1 MQSRRYD
8 WMMMNIPNLI
18 FAAIMGGLMS
28 LSNTFA
34 TTLVRVGL
42 AQNFLW
48 VWLEVWV
55 VAYPVA
61 MICILIYRPFA
72 SKLTASL
79 VKKLE
84 L

>member
-1 MQSRRYD
+1 MI
-8 WMMMNIPNLI
+8 NIPNLI

-28 LSNTFA
+28 LSITLA
-34 TTLVRVGL
+34 TTLVRIGF
-42 AQNFLW
+42 AQNFFW
-48 VWLEVWV
+48 VWLELWA

-61 MICILIYRPFA
+61 IICILIYRPFA

-84 L
+84 R

>member
-1 MQSRRYD
+1 
-8 WMMMNIPNLI
+8 MMNIPNLI

-28 LSNTFA
+28 LSITLA
-34 TTLVRVGL
+34 TTLVRVGFV
-42 AQNFLW
+42 QNFFW
-48 VWLEVWV
+48 VWLELWA

-61 MICILIYRPFA
+61 IICILIYRPFV

-84 L
+84 R

>member
-1 MQSRRYD
+1 MI
-8 WMMMNIPNLI
+8 NIPNLI

-28 LSNTFA
+28 LSITLA
-34 TTLVRVGL
+34 TTLVRIGFE
-42 AQNFLW
+42 QNFFWL
-48 VWLEVWV
+48 WLELWA

-61 MICILIYRPFA
+61 IICILIYRPFA

-84 L
+84 R

>member
-1 MQSRRYD
+1 
-8 WMMMNIPNLI
+8 MNIPNLI

-28 LSNTFA
+28 LSITFA

>member
-1 MQSRRYD
+1 
-8 WMMMNIPNLI
+8 MMNIPNLI

-28 LSNTFA
+28 LSITLA
-34 TTLVRVGL
+34 TTLVRVG
-42 AQNFLW
+42 FVRDFFW
-48 VWLEVWV
+48 VWLEVWA

-61 MICILIYRPFA
+61 MICILIYRPLA

-84 L
+84 R

>member
-1 MQSRRYD
+1 MIK
-8 WMMMNIPNLI
+8 IPNLI

-28 LSNTFA
+28 LSITLA
-34 TTLVRVGL
+34 TTLVRIGF
-42 AQNFLW
+42 AQNFFWL
-48 VWLEVWV
+48 WLELWA

-61 MICILIYRPFA
+61 IICILIYRPFA

-84 L
+84 R

>member
-1 MQSRRYD
+1 
-8 WMMMNIPNLI
+8 MMMNIPNLI
-18 FAAIMGGLMS
+18 FSAIMGGLMS
-28 LSNTFA
+28 LSITLA
-34 TTLVRVGL
+34 TTLVRVGFV
-42 AQNFLW
+42 QNFFW
-48 VWLEVWV
+48 VWLEVWAI
-55 VAYPVA
+55 AYPVA